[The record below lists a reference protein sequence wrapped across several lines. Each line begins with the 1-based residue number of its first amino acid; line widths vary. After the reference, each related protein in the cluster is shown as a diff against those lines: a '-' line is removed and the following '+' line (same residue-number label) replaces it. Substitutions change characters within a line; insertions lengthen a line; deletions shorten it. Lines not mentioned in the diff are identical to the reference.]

1 MFVYLLAFLFIS
13 TLGINA
19 DATECENTTDDN
31 IIDGMVQVTP
41 EYVQNLIDA
50 FQYRTYEIATTSLS
64 PGTYT
69 LYTTNNTPVEAIVY
83 EPMSSYEVAA
93 YLDLYFEYSQYLT
106 FYVENDGD
114 ALITNAYNCHYY
126 AWCSDWCENQY
137 WISYADPFIAD
148 PHTYMLQ
155 DSDTLQIGD
164 IVTYWAGDECKHSAV
179 VYSFANGTVYL
190 KSKWGPL
197 GLYVHEM
204 SEVPDEYKDNGEIN
218 IKTYRAIESGVR
230 GGRIDT
236 LCTLAE
242 YHNVTLDYLIFGK
255 NTITEVIE
263 D

>member
-137 WISYADPFIAD
+137 LTCLEAPLHIRSLLEAYILALHGTPNPRAV
-148 PHTYMLQ
+148 HLRRKSVHHRLLTVQ
-155 DSDTLQIGD
+155 
-164 IVTYWAGDECKHSAV
+164 SAQWV
-179 VYSFANGTVYL
+179 
-190 KSKWGPL
+190 
-197 GLYVHEM
+197 
-204 SEVPDEYKDNGEIN
+204 
-218 IKTYRAIESGVR
+218 
-230 GGRIDT
+230 
-236 LCTLAE
+236 LA
-242 YHNVTLDYLIFGK
+242 
-255 NTITEVIE
+255 
-263 D
+263 